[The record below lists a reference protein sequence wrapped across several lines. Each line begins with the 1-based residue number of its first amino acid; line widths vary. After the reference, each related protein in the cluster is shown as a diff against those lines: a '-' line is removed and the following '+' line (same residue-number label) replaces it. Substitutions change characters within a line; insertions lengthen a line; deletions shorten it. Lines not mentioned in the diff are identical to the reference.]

1 MHMGNKLTHS
11 RSRVFN
17 NQILQK
23 GNGYIL
29 ILLLSFFLPC
39 FASAATLTRPANNLS
54 LVGYWPMN
62 EGTSTQAGDFS
73 GSGNTGTLTSG
84 PTWTAGKFGQ
94 AVNLDG
100 TNDYIDLGS
109 NTSLNVASSQ
119 AFSVSGWV
127 KTTESYGPIMSLR
140 SNSSENPIIDIMVGY
155 DGAVTSSGS
164 LMALVRSDTSSSG
177 QARVTGGTV
186 NDGSWHF
193 FTLTRDAG
201 STITLYLDGVSQ
213 GTNSG
218 ANSGAAITTT
228 TYRAI
233 GGERYWTAT
242 SFGTVDQRYLVGQV
256 DEVRMYVGKQLSATE
271 IANLYKSGLQKLN
284 SSQNT
289 KGVTS
294 GLVGMW
300 SFNGA
305 DVDWS
310 KNKAYDRSGQGND
323 GVFTNMSTS
332 TAPVIGKVGQAL
344 NFDGTNDY
352 VSVPAASSIQIT
364 GAISIGAWVKT
375 SSTGVQEIIG
385 SRSGGTNGF
394 GLALRGSAGTNR
406 LRFTY
411 FGVVDWESSNNG
423 HYTDGLWHHYV
434 VTNDLTSVKFYR
446 DGVLFSTSG
455 TAGAPGTVST
465 VAQALGAMND
475 GGSPN
480 SYLNGSLDEVRLYN
494 RALSADEAK
503 QLYLM
508 GGSKLNSSQN
518 TKGPAS
524 GLVGMWSFNGADVD
538 WSKNKAYDR
547 SGQGNDGVATN
558 MSTSTAPT
566 IGKVGQALLFDGTDD
581 YVTYPTNIAFN
592 SADFSIAAWFKLTGD
607 AGGTQGDAMIFL
619 QRVDA
624 TGNGQP
630 VVGLFVRNTDDK
642 LRAQIRDNV
651 GALIDLTGT
660 GAISQNVW
668 YHGAMVKTS
677 SALTLYLN
685 GVSDGSSA
693 HTLSGDFDASAVY
706 RYIGKSRFSSTDTGF
721 LKGNVDEVRMYN
733 RALCAAEIT
742 QLYLMGR

>member
-1 MHMGNKLTHS
+1 MGNKLTQILPGRIS

-17 NQILQK
+17 NQILK
-23 GNGYIL
+23 KCNGYIL

-305 DVDWS
+305 DTDWS

-518 TKGPAS
+518 TKGPTS
-524 GLVGMWSFNGADVD
+524 GLVGMWSFNGPDVS
-538 WSKNKAYDR
+538 WSANTAYDR
-547 SGQGNDGVATN
+547 SGQGNNGTITN
-558 MSTSTAPT
+558 MSTSTAPV
-566 IGKVGQALLFDGTDD
+566 IGKVGQAFLFDGTND
-581 YVTYPTNIAFN
+581 YVSMSSAPVTAFPMT
-592 SADFSIAAWFKLTGD
+592 SAAWFKTTSTAD
-607 AGGTQGDAMIFL
+607 AYRTITNLDWSGGTQPIVIL
-619 QRVDA
+619 QFVTSADTCA
-624 TGNGQP
+624 SVGKLKY
-630 VVGLFVRNTDDK
+630 VV
-642 LRAQIRDNV
+642 RDNAGTNFSICSTSTLNNGAWHLAV
-651 GALIDLTGT
+651 GVSRAANDHEFYVDGVSQGT
-660 GAISQNVW
+660 SATSLGAITLNQFKISNR
-668 YHGAMVKTS
+668 S
-677 SALTLYLN
+677 SGQYFPGT
-685 GVSDGSSA
+685 
-693 HTLSGDFDASAVY
+693 
-706 RYIGKSRFSSTDTGF
+706 I
-721 LKGNVDEVRMYN
+721 DEVRMYN
-733 RALCAAEIT
+733 RALSAAEIT